1 MAITTLEFISIGFTL
16 KVWRKWLRY
25 RTYLLFSRL
34 RIKRNRRGREKLERQ
49 YWVFGS
55 ARSGTTWL
63 MEVLQRGFA
72 LQSIFEPTH
81 QHNPTY
87 PRNNEAKAP
96 LIATDLKQLAIE
108 EGYIKDLV
116 AGKLT
121 SQRILQ
127 GNPPIRFRKVR
138 GVVLKDIDERLM
150 QIPAFIGLHD
160 PMIPVVIMRQPMNVL
175 RSALVA
181 HKAWRHEDGFKSHYL
196 IDFLELNKHLLSAD
210 AQAIIQGVWQRLGN
224 DLDYRQTVVAKWCIH
239 NLIALQMQAGNPRLK
254 VVEYEKM
261 DVPGRA
267 GVDYLE
273 TVLGKF
279 DFNPGLT
286 RRSFTDVRQPRASLS
301 TIERETA
308 EVLRLFGLGSFVTA
322 ERPFELDFDALVAD
336 YRDSGSARLAP
347 RFMR

>member
-1 MAITTLEFISIGFTL
+1 MAIIALEFISIGFTL

-34 RIKRNRRGREKLERQ
+34 RIKRNRRGRERLERQ

-81 QHNPTY
+81 QHNPNY

-96 LIATDLKQLAIE
+96 LIATELSQLGIADE
-108 EGYIKDLV
+108 YIKDLV

-150 QIPAFIGLHD
+150 QIPAFTGLHD
-160 PMIPVVIMRQPMNVL
+160 TMITVVIMRQPMNVL
-175 RSALVA
+175 RSSLVA
-181 HKAWRHEDGFKSHYL
+181 HQVWRHEDGFKSHYL
-196 IDFLELNKHLLSAD
+196 IDFVELNKNLLSTD
-210 AQAIIQGVWQRLGN
+210 AQAIIRGVWQRLGA
-224 DLDYRQTVVAKWCIH
+224 DFDYRQTVVAKWCIH
-239 NLIALQMQAGNPRLK
+239 NLIALQMQADNPRLK

-261 DVPGRA
+261 DAPGRA
-267 GVDYLE
+267 PVDYLE

-279 DFNPGLT
+279 DFNPGLA
-286 RRSFTDVRQPRASLS
+286 RRSFTDVRKPRADLS
-301 TIERETA
+301 SVERETA
-308 EVLRLFGLGSFVTA
+308 EVLRLFGLGSFVTE
-322 ERPFELDFDALVAD
+322 ERPYELNFEALVAD
-336 YRDSGSARLAP
+336 YREAGSARLAP
-347 RFMR
+347 RFIR